1 MLGVGSGEFKE
12 SRCLRGKST
21 GADHLI
27 DNTLVFSSE
36 LLCTLY
42 FVLCTV
48 SSVLCTLYFPRR
60 ECQKLD
66 ETTETLRCVEMLSN
80 VEHTPRY
87 LHTGAYATCHLYT
100 ASTPMPTNSPKVFNY
115 VNLLLLIS
123 NMIYSS
129 MEPDG
134 TVIIVLNSLAYM
146 VLMILNICIESLV
159 AQPIIFWRCLLNTIF
174 VGLVS

>member
-1 MLGVGSGEFKE
+1 
-12 SRCLRGKST
+12 
-21 GADHLI
+21 
-27 DNTLVFSSE
+27 
-36 LLCTLY
+36 
-42 FVLCTV
+42 
-48 SSVLCTLYFPRR
+48 
-60 ECQKLD
+60 
-66 ETTETLRCVEMLSN
+66 
-80 VEHTPRY
+80 
-87 LHTGAYATCHLYT
+87 
-100 ASTPMPTNSPKVFNY
+100 MPTNSPKVFNY